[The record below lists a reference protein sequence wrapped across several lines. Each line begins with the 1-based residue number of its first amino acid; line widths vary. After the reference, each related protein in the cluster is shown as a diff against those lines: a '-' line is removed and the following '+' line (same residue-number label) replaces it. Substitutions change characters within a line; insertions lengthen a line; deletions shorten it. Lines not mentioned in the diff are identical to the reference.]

1 MARRKGCSVS
11 SDLRLGC
18 CKYTPKRVDAPTFL
32 CFLEHFLTRSTMYLV
47 HFYVSR
53 FKRFFEIPAERQ
65 NKVGHAQ

>member
-1 MARRKGCSVS
+1 
-11 SDLRLGC
+11 
-18 CKYTPKRVDAPTFL
+18 
-32 CFLEHFLTRSTMYLV
+32 MYLV